1 EGILSVDPEAII
13 KVCDG
18 HGGMNNINPI
28 ELHKSATLVRG
39 SPKPLSQ
46 VSGIDS
52 SFDAAMFVGYH
63 SMKGTLNG
71 TLSHTYN
78 GTSIASLHIN
88 GIEVGET
95 AMNAGI
101 AGFYGVPLVL
111 VTGDVAV
118 TREAKAINSEIVTVA
133 VKEAVS
139 RHAAE
144 CIHPEKATEMI
155 RKGAAEAVKKRKSIE
170 PHVVPK
176 PVDFTIRFT
185 DASRA
190 DAAMFIPTAERI
202 DGMTVRFIQKDYIT
216 AFNAFIAAVM
226 CSSTVS

>member
-1 EGILSVDPEAII
+1 MKIFISVDMEGISGIVDRTMTSRTEGDYEKGRQLMAGDVNAAIEGILSVDSEATI

-28 ELHKSATLVRG
+28 ELHKSATLLRG

-46 VSGIDS
+46 VCGIDG
-52 SFDAAMFVGYH
+52 SFDAAMFVGYQ

-101 AGFYGVPLVL
+101 AGFYARAMGQGEERVHCRCSKAFLGGS
-111 VTGDVAV
+111 VTYN
-118 TREAKAINSEIVTVA
+118 KCL
-133 VKEAVS
+133 
-139 RHAAE
+139 H
-144 CIHPEKATEMI
+144 
-155 RKGAAEAVKKRKSIE
+155 
-170 PHVVPK
+170 
-176 PVDFTIRFT
+176 
-185 DASRA
+185 
-190 DAAMFIPTAERI
+190 
-202 DGMTVRFIQKDYIT
+202 
-216 AFNAFIAAVM
+216 
-226 CSSTVS
+226 